1 MVKYGTRDDLVW
13 TCMFDKFDS
22 GTLLYNYIYIYIHHF
37 TWPTWASK
45 SKSLFRSA
53 TVPRFLAPTRVGL
66 LRHVADK
73 TVPAAASASPSPFVS
88 FDYGGVINLYQPT
101 RLQDITRYYKILYTI
116 FFLVY
121 IWLSPW
127 IMTRHSLFAKWK
139 WTPPTGGSHIEWLDA
154 ADKAGESCPLFQQ
167 SSWLAKRA
175 ISIRFFSWLKS
186 VELFRSW

>member
-1 MVKYGTRDDLVW
+1 MCWNSPKLLARQEHLTTWLNMVREMTLYELV
-13 TCMFDKFDS
+13 CLMS
-22 GTLLYNYIYIYIHHF
+22 LIPVLCYIHHF

-101 RLQDITRYYKILYTI
+101 RLQDITRYYIQYYFWCT
-116 FFLVY
+116 
-121 IWLSPW
+121 SGCPDGS
-127 IMTRHSLFAKWK
+127 RQASHSLLSGNGRRRQVEVTLNDLMQLTRQAR
-139 WTPPTGGSHIEWLDA
+139 A
-154 ADKAGESCPLFQQ
+154 APCSNRALGWQNGPSPSI
-167 SSWLAKRA
+167 SS
-175 ISIRFFSWLKS
+175 
-186 VELFRSW
+186 VD